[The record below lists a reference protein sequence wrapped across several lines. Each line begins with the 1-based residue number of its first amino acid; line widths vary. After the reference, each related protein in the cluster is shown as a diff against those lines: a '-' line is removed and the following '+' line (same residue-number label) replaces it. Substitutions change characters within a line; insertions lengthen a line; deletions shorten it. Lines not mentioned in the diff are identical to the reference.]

1 MDHQFVNSHIYELKT
16 PKVRQQQFI
25 TFEANIVKL
34 AKATLIIFFT
44 ESDWGFALFES
55 YCQDCKYKQLRQ
67 TTFIQASNYGQI
79 SPNIP
84 SPKIIIL
91 VPMK

>member
-34 AKATLIIFFT
+34 AKMTLIIFFT
-44 ESDWGFALFES
+44 VSD
-55 YCQDCKYKQLRQ
+55 
-67 TTFIQASNYGQI
+67 
-79 SPNIP
+79 
-84 SPKIIIL
+84 
-91 VPMK
+91 